1 MPLLLD
7 EQPAPPGCVDFGQGP
22 GRTAVPSDARR
33 PTMSFAG
40 RHFTTLAIAGLG
52 CCAGLTLIG
61 PRFG

>member
-1 MPLLLD
+1 
-7 EQPAPPGCVDFGQGP
+7 
-22 GRTAVPSDARR
+22 
-33 PTMSFAG
+33 MSFAG